1 MATVNWEAYA
11 DGNIFKGSV
20 SDFHAADGLSTA
32 INLGGYLL
40 HTIYMPA
47 TWTSAALGFSLSY
60 DGTNWLPVKDIN
72 GEVTYSNT
80 IAVASM
86 ALTVKPEL
94 AMQLQGVLKLR
105 SGAIGAAVQQGA
117 TRTVVLIASKISWR

>member
-1 MATVNWEAYA
+1 MATVNWSVFA

-20 SDFHAADGLSTA
+20 DGMDAADGLSTA
-32 INLGGYLL
+32 INLGGYML
-40 HTIYMPA
+40 HTIYMPSA
-47 TWTSAALGFSLSY
+47 WTSAALGFSLCQ
-60 DGTNWLPVKDIN
+60 DGTNFLPVKDIS

-94 AMQLQGVLKLR
+94 AIQLQGVLKLR

-117 TRTVVLIASKISWR
+117 SRTIVLIASKMSFR